1 MDKAMVQVAFTSAGL
16 RRLEKDIDLIAQ
28 DSIRIYA
35 TPTEDSTLPVGVSKI
50 GGVPDLP
57 AATAWP
63 EWNGIPQSFI
73 AQIRLDDVHAIDT
86 QGLLPSDGML
96 WFFYDAKQETYGENP
111 SDSGG
116 WRVFYAE
123 HIPPLQRIPAP
134 ATLPSTSRFGACSL
148 TYSVEITLDQQPQ
161 LDIPNF
167 DWTAEE
173 QQKYEQLLASFPSA
187 EARTTPP
194 HHRLLG
200 YPDTIQDDMRVQC
213 ELVSQGITDTDDAHA
228 AELQKN
234 ANEWQLLLQ
243 IDTDE
248 RIGMRWASSGM
259 LYFWIKRDDLRSR
272 SFEHTW
278 LILQSE

>member
-1 MDKAMVQVAFTSAGL
+1 MDKAKIQAAFTSAGL
-16 RRLEKDIDLIAQ
+16 VRLEKDIDLIAL
-28 DSIRIYA
+28 DSIRVYA
-35 TPTEDSTLPVGVSKI
+35 TPVDDSTLPVGASKI

-57 AATAWP
+57 ATTMWP

-73 AQIRLDDVHAIDT
+73 AQIRFDDVHAFDT
-86 QGLLPSDGML
+86 QNLLPSDGML

-116 WRVFYAE
+116 WRIFYAE

-161 LDIPNF
+161 LDIPHF
-167 DWTAEE
+167 DWTEEE
-173 QQKYEQLLASFPSA
+173 QQKYEQLLASFPIE

-213 ELVSQGITDTDDAHA
+213 ELVSQGVTNMDDPRA
-228 AELQKN
+228 AALEKS

-259 LYFWIKRDDLRSR
+259 LYVWIKRDDLRSHA
-272 SFEHTW
+272 FEHTW